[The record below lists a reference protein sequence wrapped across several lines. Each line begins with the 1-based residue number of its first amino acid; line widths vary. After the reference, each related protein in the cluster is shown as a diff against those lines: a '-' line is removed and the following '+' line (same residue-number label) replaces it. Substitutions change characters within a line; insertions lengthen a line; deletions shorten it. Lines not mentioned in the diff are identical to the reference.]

1 MPEVGD
7 VLQIGKGRIVGE
19 GSDVAFLSFGAHLSE
34 VQAAARLLEQDGLS
48 ATIADARFA
57 KPLDMELIRQ
67 LARHHRALICVEQG
81 AQGGFGAMVLHALAA
96 EGAFDTGL
104 SIRTLTL
111 PDRFIDQASPDE
123 MYLDAELTRQDIAK
137 AARQALGVE
146 AKIVSLHRG

>member
-1 MPEVGD
+1 
-7 VLQIGKGRIVGE
+7 
-19 GSDVAFLSFGAHLSE
+19 
-34 VQAAARLLEQDGLS
+34 
-48 ATIADARFA
+48 
-57 KPLDMELIRQ
+57 
-67 LARHHRALICVEQG
+67 
-81 AQGGFGAMVLHALAA
+81 LHALAA